1 MRYSARFLFIFLTL
15 LTVISCIQDK
25 NAVMVKFTGET
36 QGTYYAITY
45 FDSKDRNFQPQVDS
59 MLRAFD
65 LSVSL
70 WQPNSI
76 LSRINRNDSGTITDP
91 VFNEVFQKSRL
102 IYEHSRGAFDPT
114 VGPLVN
120 AWGFGFSDR
129 IKVDQHIIDS
139 LLPLVGYS
147 NVVLEDRKVIKTD
160 PRIQL
165 DFNAIAQGYA
175 VDLIGRFLTDQNIS
189 NFLIDIG
196 GEVLAKGRKP
206 EGENWKVGIEKPK
219 DNASYGE
226 GLQAIVAIGD
236 KALATSGN
244 YRKFY
249 EENGQRYSHTIDPF
263 TGYPVNHTLLSASV
277 LAGDCATAD
286 GWATVFM
293 VLGLEKS
300 KEFLENEKNLEG
312 YFIFS
317 GSDGN
322 LDTYSTEGFKKLLVD
337 VEE

>member
-1 MRYSARFLFIFLTL
+1 MNRFLL
-15 LTVISCIQDK
+15 LSFFGICALSSCIQPEK
-25 NAVMVKFTGET
+25 AVMVKFSGET

-45 FDSKDRNFQPQVDS
+45 FDNKARNFQPQVDS
-59 MLRAFD
+59 LLKTFD

-70 WQPNSI
+70 WEPKSI
-76 LSRINRNDSGTITDP
+76 LSRINRNDSTVKTDY
-91 VFNEVFQKSRL
+91 FFSEVFKKSHTIFERS
-102 IYEHSRGAFDPT
+102 HGAFDPT

-139 LLPLVGYS
+139 LLPLVGYD
-147 NVVLEDRKVIKTD
+147 NVILDQQVVKKTD

-175 VDLIGRFLTDQNIS
+175 VDLIGEFLAERDVS

-196 GEVLAKGRKP
+196 GEILAKGRKP
-206 EGENWKVGIEKPK
+206 TAESWKVGIEKPK

-226 GLQAIVAIGD
+226 GIQAIVALED
-236 KALATSGN
+236 KALSTSGN

-249 EENGQRYSHTIDPF
+249 EENGQRYSHTIDPS

-277 LAGDCATAD
+277 LADDCATAD

-293 VLGLEKS
+293 VSGLEKS
-300 KEFLENEKNLEG
+300 KELLKKEKNLEG

-317 GSDGN
+317 GANGN
-322 LDTYSTEGFKKLLVD
+322 LETYSTEGFKKLLVD
-337 VEE
+337 EEE

>member
-1 MRYSARFLFIFLTL
+1 MRLLLFLLVFSSTII
-15 LTVISCIQDK
+15 ISCKSPKEQ
-25 NAVMVKFTGET
+25 VMVKFTGET

-45 FDSKDRNFQPQVDS
+45 FDSKARNFQPQVDS
-59 MLRAFD
+59 LLREFD
-65 LSVSL
+65 MSVSL
-70 WQPNSI
+70 WEPKSI
-76 LSRINRNDSGTITDP
+76 LSRINRNDTSIKTDH
-91 VFNEVFQKSRL
+91 VFTEVFKKSLTIFER
-102 IYEHSRGAFDPT
+102 SQGAFDPT

-120 AWGFGFSDR
+120 AWGFSFSDR
-129 IKVDQHIIDS
+129 IKVNQHIIDS
-139 LLPLVGYS
+139 LLPLVGY
-147 NVVLEDRKVIKTD
+147 DKVILDRQTVKKSD

-175 VDLIGRFLTDQNIS
+175 VDLIGDFLFDQDIS

-206 EGENWKVGIEKPK
+206 AGENWKVGIEKPK

-226 GLQAIVAIGD
+226 GLQAIVALED

-249 EENGQRYSHTIDPF
+249 EENGQRYSHTIDPS

-277 LAGDCATAD
+277 LADDCATAD
-286 GWATVFM
+286 GWATVCM

-300 KEFLENEKNLEG
+300 KDILKNEKGLEG

-317 GSDGN
+317 GENGV
-322 LDTYSTEGFKKLLVD
+322 LETYSTEGFKKLLVD